1 MATRALAAA
10 LIALAACGGTDDDD
24 GVDPT
29 QPVTIDLAAPP
40 ATKLSAYHLF
50 TWDPATGF
58 TWNPVD
64 GRVVPYDLNSTLFS
78 DHAIKQRAIYLPPG
92 TAATYDPEEAFEL
105 PVGSVVI
112 KNFLF
117 PADFRAPTEELT
129 LVETRLLIR
138 HEDGWHPLPYVWD
151 ADQRDAT
158 FKPGGEVRPITFIDE
173 SGGSLTASYL
183 VPQRNQCESCHARKL
198 TPDARATITLIGPKA
213 RHLNR
218 RYDYG
223 GAVGAVNQ
231 LDHLTSLGMLTG
243 APPSATVPAAY
254 DFRPI
259 EAGGVAAIP
268 AADVDAA
275 ARAYLDINC
284 AHCHNPQ
291 GPAHMSGLDLSFDQ
305 EDAGKYGVFKSPIAA
320 GRGSGGYKFG
330 IEPGHPENSILMH
343 RIESTEAG
351 VMMPPLPKR
360 MIHDEGI
367 ALLREWIQSM
377 RARVTDS
384 NTVVLEE

>member
-1 MATRALAAA
+1 MVTRALAAA
-10 LIALAACGGTDDDD
+10 LIALTACGGTDGDD

-29 QPVTIDLAAPP
+29 LPVTIDLAAPP
-40 ATKLSAYHLF
+40 ATKLSAYNLF
-50 TWDPATGF
+50 TWDPAAGF

-92 TAATYDPEEAFEL
+92 TAATYEPEEAFEL

-117 PADFRAPTEELT
+117 PADFRAPTEDLT

-158 FKPGGEVRPITFIDE
+158 FKPAGEVRPITFIDE

-243 APPSATVPAAY
+243 APPSATVPATY

-268 AADVDAA
+268 AADIDAA
-275 ARAYLDINC
+275 ARGYLDINC
-284 AHCHNPQ
+284 AHCHSPTGVQ
-291 GPAHMSGLDLSFDQ
+291 GITSQLFLNHDSDDQFRLGVCKRPGSAGGGTGGFEFDIVP
-305 EDAGKYGVFKSPIAA
+305 GSPDI
-320 GRGSGGYKFG
+320 
-330 IEPGHPENSILMH
+330 SILYFRVH
-343 RIESTEAG
+343 TEQVGA
-351 VMMPPLPKR
+351 MMPLLGR
-360 MIHDEGI
+360 SLAHTRGAELVRAWI
-367 ALLREWIQSM
+367 AQMAPVACE
-377 RARVTDS
+377 
-384 NTVVLEE
+384 